1 VDDVMKK
8 LDALEKCLRLLSRV
22 VALSESHSV
31 RMETV
36 EQKLRWTARELARQI
51 WMDTKQ
57 N

>member
-1 VDDVMKK
+1 VDDVIKK

-22 VALSESHSV
+22 VVLGEARGL